1 MGCIHKQEVDTAG
14 SWHAADFVGD
24 QSWLVHFTDAE
35 IAALDHAV
43 AAVMVRG
50 LRFPDFGK
58 DDFPLAGWAERLRS
72 FADELENGRGF
83 LLARGLPVDRYSD
96 EEIEI
101 AYYGIG
107 LHLGQPVRQNP
118 RGDLLG
124 VVMNVGY
131 PNDRNTRVYQTNKY
145 LPYHTDPSDVVGL
158 LCVRKAKQ
166 GGERSLVSIA
176 ALYNRL
182 LRDHPEYLGLL
193 HRPFYYAHL
202 GGDLPTLS
210 PLLSF
215 YDGKLACRYLRQYIE
230 SGHEV
235 MGAPLSQVEI
245 EALDII
251 DSITQ
256 DPAMRIDMM
265 LEPGDI
271 QLANN
276 YMVMHSRTSFEDDED
291 PARYRKKLRLWLK
304 MDNAR
309 RLAPDFPGRN
319 GLADGTR
326 CLMRLFSQFD

>member
-1 MGCIHKQEVDTAG
+1 MGCIHKQEIDTAA

-35 IAALDHAV
+35 IAALDQAV
-43 AAVMVRG
+43 AAVMAHG

-124 VVMNVGY
+124 VVMNVCD
-131 PNDRNTRVYQTNKY
+131 PNDKNTRVYQTNKY

-166 GGERSLVSIA
+166 GGESSLVSIA

-230 SGHEV
+230 LGHEV

-319 GLADGTR
+319 G
-326 CLMRLFSQFD
+326 FD